1 MKTKH
6 SYTTHS
12 IDELR
17 DLAVRFLESVP
28 EKSIVCLDAEMGAGK
43 TTFTQFVLQAMG
55 IENPNGSPTYSIV
68 NEYVSPLFGTVFH
81 LDLYRIETVEEL
93 YDIGLEEILY
103 SNNFV
108 FIELPS
114 RAEMLIPDDA
124 IYLTIRLGENGER
137 VFSWES

>member
-108 FIELPS
+108 FIEWPS